1 MQKHKLGV
9 GFGASTYGK
18 IQSDKEGDGVS
29 KEELLERYTPAQ
41 RYKIHEFLNE
51 LACRTRKSKRISES
65 RQTKIIEGWIHY
77 DADVVINA
85 LEIYMKMTPSGGIT
99 ENYVVGIMRNKQR
112 EKAAR
117 FSAKNSG
124 RDCGKLQEKISATEA
139 RLGELAAGG
148 KIDTDCDF

>member
-41 RYKIHEFLNE
+41 RYKIHEFLKE

-65 RQTKIIEGWIHY
+65 RQAKILEEWIHY
-77 DADVVINA
+77 DTDVVIDA
-85 LEIYMKMTPSGGIT
+85 LEIYMKMTPSSVIK
-99 ENYVVGIMRNKQR
+99 ESYVKGIMRNKQR
-112 EKAAR
+112 DKAAR

>member
-1 MQKHKLGV
+1 MN
-9 GFGASTYGK
+9 
-18 IQSDKEGDGVS
+18 
-29 KEELLERYTPAQ
+29 KEELLARYTPAQ
-41 RYKIHEFLNE
+41 KYKIHEFLKE

-77 DADVVINA
+77 DTDVVINA
-85 LEIYMKMTPSGGIT
+85 LEIYMRMTPSGGIT

-112 EKAAR
+112 DKAAR

-124 RDCGKLQEKISATEA
+124 RNCGKLQEKISTTEA